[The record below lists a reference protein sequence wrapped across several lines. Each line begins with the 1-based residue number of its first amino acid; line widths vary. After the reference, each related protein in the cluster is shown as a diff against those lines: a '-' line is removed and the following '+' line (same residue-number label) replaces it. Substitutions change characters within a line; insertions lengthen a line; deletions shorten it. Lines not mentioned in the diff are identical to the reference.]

1 MPATYKELLQ
11 TVVPRPIGS
20 QRAYDRAL
28 KQIERLMRKAKKTPA
43 EDEMIELLATLI
55 EQYEIRQGYADP
67 AISPRDRLLGLMEAR
82 GLSQTQLSRDSG
94 VPRTTINEI
103 LGGKRGISK
112 LNAVRL
118 AKFFRVPVEEFVA
131 TE

>member
-11 TVVPRPIGS
+11 TVVPRPIAS
-20 QRAYDRAL
+20 QRAYEQAMRHID
-28 KQIERLMRKAKKTPA
+28 QLMRKPKRSRA

-55 EQYEIRQGYADP
+55 EQYEIRQGYTDP
-67 AISPRDRLLGLMEAR
+67 TISPANRLIGLMEAR
-82 GLSQTQLSRDSG
+82 GLTQTRLSRESG

-112 LNAVRL
+112 SNAVRL
-118 AKFFRVPVEEFVA
+118 ARYFRVPVEEFITV
-131 TE
+131 